1 MLDCPNKISNSACG
15 VVSIVQP
22 MLYLHPPC
30 MSSSVVEVRARSL
43 PGIVQKV
50 EMDKVKLI
58 AGQG

>member
-1 MLDCPNKISNSACG
+1 M
-15 VVSIVQP
+15 QP